1 MVYIEIYEQ
10 GKLPRQY
17 ALTGEPFVLGRSDSC
32 DHTVKDPYI
41 SGRNTQ
47 VVLQAVVS
55 DLGSRNGTWVG
66 EEQIVEKAVAFG
78 DIVKLGRDQN
88 VAFRIGV
95 SEGAPK
101 TKTDAGEDGAAQ
113 GDRVAALQ
121 RELAERNL
129 ELTDV
134 RRDLQAA
141 SARASLVD
149 DLEGRVAELTTQ
161 LETRIRQ
168 VELLEGEID
177 KVVNAAVPVR
187 ESREAT
193 TAEVASLRGRIAEL
207 EAEVHTQ
214 RLAAEAQRAA
224 PRVVASDATGLTV
237 GDTLSWF
244 IESGADLEPALVE
257 SVSAHPDLAAN
268 LGFALGKLYRFGRDV
283 EKVVTRIAQEYRG
296 AQLDQTMLPGIGGN
310 LSRAVNGLLLKGG
323 EERRRELDS
332 YLQKTRVW
340 WITCLTA
347 PRQAVGEWYK
357 EMLLRIAPS
366 HIERE
371 VSVSAIK
378 KAVGLDADAYWKRY
392 RSLMEDL
399 THDIAMD
406 EIDRLTA
413 DLALKMAQREGVA

>member
-17 ALTGEPFVLGRSDSC
+17 PLTGEPFVLGRSDTC

-66 EEQIVEKAVAFG
+66 EEQIVEKPVAFG
-78 DIVKLGRDQN
+78 DMVKLGRDQN
-88 VAFRIGV
+88 VAFRISAGEV
-95 SEGAPK
+95 GGP
-101 TKTDAGEDGAAQ
+101 TKTDPGEAVVAAP
-113 GDRVAALQ
+113 DRVASLQ
-121 RELAERNL
+121 QELAERNR
-129 ELTDV
+129 ELTDL
-134 RRDLQAA
+134 RRDLT
-141 SARASLVD
+141 SANERAEVAD
-149 DLEGRVAELTTQ
+149 ELEGRVAELTTQ

-168 VELLEGEID
+168 VELLEAEID
-177 KVVNAAVPVR
+177 KVVHAAVPVR
-187 ESREAT
+187 ESRDAT
-193 TAEVASLRGRIAEL
+193 TEEVSMLRGRVAEL
-207 EAEVHTQ
+207 EQ
-214 RLAAEAQRAA
+214 RLASLDAADARPPMASEA
-224 PRVVASDATGLTV
+224 ASGASQPP
-237 GDTLSWF
+237 GDTLDWF
-244 IESGADLEPALVE
+244 IQAGADLEPAIVE
-257 SVSAHPDLAAN
+257 VVRSRPDLGSN
-268 LGFALGKLYRFGRDV
+268 LGFAFGKLYRFGRDV

-296 AQLDQTMLPGIGGN
+296 AQLDQTMLPGMGGN
-310 LSRAVNGLLLKGG
+310 LSRSVNGLLLKGG
-323 EERRRELDS
+323 DERRQELDA

-357 EMLLRIAPS
+357 ELLLRIAPS

-392 RSLMEDL
+392 RSLMDDL

-413 DLALKMAQREGVA
+413 ELAVKMAEREGVAW